1 MNWKTLPS
9 SVLFCSALVLL
20 ASCSYAVLSTIVSL
34 AVGAGYGIPV
44 VLVGKFFYG
53 WVILCILFC
62 IVAAVS
68 RKRRKSGSVL
78 NAKRTASLA
87 GTGVVMALVTVCY

>member
-9 SVLFCSALVLL
+9 SVLFCSVLVLL

-34 AVGAGYGIPV
+34 AVSAGYGIPV

-68 RKRRKSGSVL
+68 RRRKSR
-78 NAKRTASLA
+78 NDRTDPP
-87 GTGVVMALVTVCY
+87 